1 MRNNPRTP
9 PFGGLHSWQP
19 AVSYPTG
26 RISLTCF
33 GAPATLTRFSRTP
46 SRQTVQFSSRPNSS
60 WSSISRPPC
69 RNLDIRLGSCE
80 GITKLIA
87 DTIRSQST
95 PDSRDLM
102 GRTAPR
108 RHLRDYDQSLQSI
121 DTSRHKFSSFYLIGG
136 CHQNA
141 SNFIGPQPRISLE
154 KQSGDATHVRSGNR
168 CTG

>member
-1 MRNNPRTP
+1 MSRKPAKTQHASTMKPERNNAPTAARQAGVMAGKVLKGAKAGRP
-9 PFGGLHSWQP
+9 SSSAADQIRAGHQSQDRHVVIWIFGS
-19 AVSYPTG
+19 G
-26 RISLTCF
+26 RVKGSLI
-33 GAPATLTRFSRTP
+33 P
-46 SRQTVQFSSRPNSS
+46 
-60 WSSISRPPC
+60 
-69 RNLDIRLGSCE
+69 
-80 GITKLIA
+80 
-87 DTIRSQST
+87 DTIRSQSA

-102 GRTAPR
+102 GRTATR

-141 SNFIGPQPRISLE
+141 SNFIGPQPGISLE